1 MRRSTGVRLVAVGG
15 VLAIAATACGGSSTG
30 TPKGTAK
37 KDNTGDKANAQAFS
51 IDNNAKGPAYDI
63 PGHTTG
69 GTIHL
74 LEDADFSHLDPA
86 RIYVNNN
93 QSVALMLERSLTNYV
108 EKDGKITLVGDL
120 ATDTGKTTDG
130 GKTWTYTLRD
140 GTKFQDGTP
149 IKASDVKY
157 AVERGFDAAYT
168 EGPTY
173 LYDWLAGKAGGGD
186 FHKVYKGPYK
196 GQEMPDT
203 LVKADDAAKTITF
216 SFDQPRPDMPFCAA
230 LGSTSPVQK
239 AKDTKAKYDLMPQ
252 STGPYMISAHQ
263 VDKGMTLVKNPNWDA
278 NTDPVRHQYVDSF
291 SFEFG
296 GDQLGL
302 NKRLIAA
309 NGDDAATMSLSTLA
323 VPEVLKQINTD
334 PAITSRTVVGNTAFV
349 LQTNINNTRI
359 KDPEIRKALLYAWPN
374 LQLRQI
380 AGGASAGD
388 FASTTLSPT
397 VPGYEAF
404 DLFDQKANPQ
414 GQPDKAMAILKAKG
428 KVGMTIV
435 AGYSNT
441 PIGQQ
446 GAVAVKAALEKAGF
460 KPVLKPI
467 DRKTYY
473 DVIGKINNQLDTYGG
488 GWGADWP
495 SGSTVLPPTLDGRK
509 ISDGSANYSHYNN
522 PAANAEMDRISQ
534 ETDLVQAG
542 KDWAALDK
550 KIMADVPYIPR
561 LYDKATQVY
570 GPKVGGV
577 FLSKVLGEPSLNGVY
592 LKQ

>member
-1 MRRSTGVRLVAVGG
+1 MRLVAVGG

-30 TPKGTAK
+30 GTKGSATK
-37 KDNTGDKANAQAFS
+37 TNTGDKANTQTFS
-51 IDNNAKGPAYDI
+51 IDNNAKGPAYDVA
-63 PGHTTG
+63 GHTTG
-69 GTIHL
+69 GMIHL

-93 QSVALMLERSLTNYV
+93 QSVALMMERSLTSYI

-120 ATDTGKTTDG
+120 ATDTGKTNDG
-130 GKTWTYTLRD
+130 GKTWTFTLRD

-157 AVERGFDAAYT
+157 AVERGFDAGYT

-173 LYDWLAGKAGGGD
+173 LYDWLSGKAGGGD
-186 FHKVYKGPYK
+186 FHKIYKGPYK
-196 GQEMPDT
+196 GQDLPDT

-216 SFDQPRPDMPFCAA
+216 SFDQARPDMPFCAA
-230 LGSTSPVQK
+230 LGTTSPVQK

-252 STGPYMISAHQ
+252 ATGPYMISEHK
-263 VDKGMTLVKNPNWDA
+263 VDKSLTLVKNPNWDA
-278 NTDPVRHQYVDSF
+278 GTDPIRHQYVDGYT
-291 SFEFG
+291 FEFG

-309 NGDDAATMSLSTLA
+309 NGDDAAAMSLTTLA

-334 PAITSRTVVGNTAFV
+334 PAVKSRTVVGNTAFV

-359 KDPEIRKALLYAWPN
+359 TDPEIRKALLYAWPN
-374 LQLRQI
+374 FQLRQI
-380 AGGASAGD
+380 AGGESAGD

-397 VPGYEAF
+397 LPGYQAF
-404 DLFDQKANPQ
+404 DLFDQKKFPQ

-446 GAVAVKAALEKAGF
+446 GSVVVKAALEKAGF

-473 DVIGKINNQLDTYGG
+473 DVIGKINNQLDTYAG

-495 SGSTVLPPTLDGRK
+495 SGLTVIPPTLDGRK
-509 ISDGSANYSHYNN
+509 IADGSANYSHYNS
-522 PAANAEMDRISQ
+522 PAANAEMDRIST

-561 LYDKATQVY
+561 LYDKLTAVY
-570 GPKVGGV
+570 GPKVGGI
-577 FLSKVLGEPSLNGVY
+577 FLSNVLGEPSLNGVY

>member
-1 MRRSTGVRLVAVGG
+1 MRRSTGVQLVAVGG
-15 VLAIAATACGGSSTG
+15 ILAIAATACGGSSTG
-30 TPKGTAK
+30 GTKGTAK
-37 KDNTGDKANAQAFS
+37 GSSSGDKANAQAFS
-51 IDNNAKGPAYDI
+51 IDNTAKGPAYDV

-69 GTIHL
+69 GTINL

-93 QSVALMLERSLTNYV
+93 QSVALMLERSLTNYI

-130 GKTWTYTLRD
+130 GKTWTFTLRD

-173 LYDWLAGKAGGGD
+173 LYDWLSGKAGGGD
-186 FHKVYKGPYK
+186 FHKIYKGPYAGK
-196 GQEMPDT
+196 ELPDT

-216 SFDQPRPDMPFCAA
+216 SFDQARPDMPFCAA
-230 LGSTSPVQK
+230 LGTTSPVEK

-252 STGPYMISAHQ
+252 ATGPYMISEHK
-263 VDKGMTLVKNPNWDA
+263 VDKSLTLVKNPNWDA
-278 NTDPVRHQYVDSF
+278 STDPLRHQYVDSF
-291 SFEFG
+291 KFTFG

-334 PAITSRTVVGNTAFV
+334 PAVKSRTAVGNTAFV
-349 LQTNINNTRI
+349 LVTNINNTRI
-359 KDPEIRKALLYAWPN
+359 PDPEIRKALLYAYPTF
-374 LQLRQI
+374 QTQQI
-380 AGGASAGD
+380 AGGESVGD
-388 FASTTLSPT
+388 FATTNLSPT
-397 VPGYEAF
+397 VPGYQPF
-404 DLFDQKANPQ
+404 DLYDQKKFPQ

-428 KVGMTIV
+428 KVGMQV
-435 AGYSNT
+435 VFGYSNT
-441 PIGQQ
+441 PLGQQ
-446 GAVAVKAALEKAGF
+446 GAVAVKAGLEKAGF
-460 KPVLKPI
+460 KVVLKPI
-467 DRKTYY
+467 DRKTFY
-473 DVIGKINNQLDTYGG
+473 DVIGKVKNTYDLYGG

-495 SGSTVLPPTLDGRK
+495 SASTVIPPTLDGRK
-509 ISDGSANYSHYNN
+509 ITDGSSNYSHFNDPDVN
-522 PAANAEMDRISQ
+522 TEMDRILL
-534 ETDLVQAG
+534 ETDLVKAG
-542 KDWAALDK
+542 QDWAALDK
-550 KIMADVPYIPR
+550 KIMEKVPYIPR